1 MNDRE
6 RPAAFDPCF
15 AHTAE
20 TQDQAIALAT
30 AWADGRRSWINVV
43 HADTE
48 ERRME
53 VVAVMDAQ
61 EVVKW
66 GALAVA
72 LAQLDLVELQRQ
84 VAIDGAAA

>member
-1 MNDRE
+1 MTPE
-6 RPAAFDPCF
+6 SVATFDPCF
-15 AHTAE
+15 ACTADTPE
-20 TQDQAIALAT
+20 QAIALAT

-43 HADTE
+43 HADTR

-84 VAIDGAAA
+84 IAVDGATP